1 MHAYTVNE
9 DTNPA
14 WGLEINNSDGS
25 DYNGVCFV
33 YVSVFRLSFLNISHV
48 IDTHTHMYTCSYG
61 HESTLPEPVWPSG
74 PRRRQCQWLL
84 VAQ

>member
-25 DYNGVCFV
+25 DYNGVFFV
-33 YVSVFRLSFLNISHV
+33 NMSVFR
-48 IDTHTHMYTCSYG
+48 
-61 HESTLPEPVWPSG
+61 
-74 PRRRQCQWLL
+74 
-84 VAQ
+84 